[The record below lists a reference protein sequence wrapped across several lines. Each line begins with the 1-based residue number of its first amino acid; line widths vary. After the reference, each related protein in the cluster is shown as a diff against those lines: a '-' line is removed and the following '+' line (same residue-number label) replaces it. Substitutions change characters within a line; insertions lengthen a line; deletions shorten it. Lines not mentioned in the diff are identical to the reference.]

1 MLFDVMMF
9 LASRFL
15 LPLTSFSLL
24 QLPRQSAPSLALVKR
39 VAKAEV
45 SIECFCLN

>member
-24 QLPRQSAPSLALVKR
+24 QLRDVRSLVGKSSELRKP
-39 VAKAEV
+39 KFPLKV
-45 SIECFCLN
+45 SV